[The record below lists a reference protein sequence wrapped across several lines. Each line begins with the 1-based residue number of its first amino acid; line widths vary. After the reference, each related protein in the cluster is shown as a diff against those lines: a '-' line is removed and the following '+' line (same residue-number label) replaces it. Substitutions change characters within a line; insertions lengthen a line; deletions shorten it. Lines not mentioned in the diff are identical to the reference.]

1 MRIDQSRLGPFHDTR
16 EGWVPCKPV
25 LNFQRSHNECLA
37 LHLGGFPVLH
47 FEEEIDCKEC
57 NYVARERNHWVTFEN
72 AARVKAEP
80 CIEETIACII
90 GLANLSARCEQE
102 SVYVHCSGVISG
114 LYFCN
119 HRAKPLHPPYINR
132 RDQTL
137 EQSDPQAPKMCFC
150 EVFQY
155 ENCALPDDGQ
165 HNLPLQVYDGRV
177 QFANY
182 TGYQYDAAWA
192 KQNPGH
198 VPCRTVLLGVRTAA
212 QCRQF
217 EGSPIVRR
225 RPLLQ
230 DCPLCNRVDQDYA
243 NGHVITWKANRVD
256 TIRPMAG
263 VAHSYHSLF
272 VGKCWM
278 CAKEAHLPRPPAR
291 NEGSDGGGSP
301 GNDPPGRL
309 QPMDKRTGA
318 TGPPGSEV
326 LKGMGWDKIL

>member
-1 MRIDQSRLGPFHDTR
+1 
-16 EGWVPCKPV
+16 
-25 LNFQRSHNECLA
+25 
-37 LHLGGFPVLH
+37 
-47 FEEEIDCKEC
+47 
-57 NYVARERNHWVTFEN
+57 
-72 AARVKAEP
+72 
-80 CIEETIACII
+80 
-90 GLANLSARCEQE
+90 
-102 SVYVHCSGVISG
+102 
-114 LYFCN
+114 
-119 HRAKPLHPPYINR
+119 
-132 RDQTL
+132 
-137 EQSDPQAPKMCFC
+137 MCFC

-256 TIRPMAG
+256 TIQPMAG
-263 VAHSYHSLF
+263 VAHSYQPRF
-272 VGKCWM
+272 AGKCWM
-278 CAKEAHLPRPPAR
+278 CVKEGGHLPLPPPR
-291 NEGSDGGGSP
+291 NEGSDREGSP
-301 GNDPPGRL
+301 ENDPPDRL
-309 QPMDKRTGA
+309 QPKDKRTEA
-318 TGPPGSEV
+318 MGPPGSEM